1 MWDNM
6 LPAGGKETSSYNI
19 ILQSYL
25 TRNNCSYIMR
35 TKVRELLFLSYNKG
49 GEKSRGEIRNSTEF
63 SQEADM
69 RSRKL
74 EKRINANKSNETNS
88 LRNIDRYA
96 KG

>member
-1 MWDNM
+1 MYKFYKLMKMIIEDDCDKCHASMWDNM

-19 ILQSYL
+19 ILQRYL

-35 TKVRELLFLSYNKG
+35 TKVQELLFLSYNKG

-69 RSRKL
+69 RSRK
-74 EKRINANKSNETNS
+74 
-88 LRNIDRYA
+88 
-96 KG
+96 